1 MADFSKIKVFKVQT
15 LATDPYASAQA
26 SATWAAGNA
35 MNTGRDGFSSF
46 GIQTAA
52 IAAAGYQTPTV
63 KDETEQY
70 DGTTWTE
77 KGDVNTA
84 RRLSSG
90 AGTTTAGIIF
100 GGMTGSPA
108 PVAPTGATETWN
120 GSSWATSPA
129 SLNSARKNAGSA
141 QQGTTTASLYFAGD
155 AP

>member
-1 MADFSKIKVFKVQT
+1 MADFSKIKGFTVQT

-70 DGTTWTE
+70 DGTSWTAG
-77 KGDVNTA
+77 GDQLA
-84 RRLSSG
+84 HLSG
-90 AGTTTAGIIF
+90 TAGTGSQTA
-100 GGMTGSPA
+100 A
-108 PVAPTGATETWN
+108 
-120 GSSWATSPA
+120 
-129 SLNSARKNAGSA
+129 
-141 QQGTTTASLYFAGD
+141 
-155 AP
+155 